1 MKKKH
6 GVFFG
11 FAVLLITAIF
21 TLSGCP
27 TTGQAA
33 KSAPD
38 EVGNAAVDEATEAA
52 KEEARKG
59 VRDGINSIF
68 GR

>member
-1 MKKKH
+1 MKRKH
-6 GVFFG
+6 GLFFG
-11 FAVLLITAIF
+11 FAVLLTAALF
-21 TLSGCP
+21 TLTACP
-27 TTGQAA
+27 TTGQSA

-38 EVGNAAVDEATEAA
+38 EVGDAAVDETTEAA

-59 VRDGINSIF
+59 VRDGINNIF